1 VARYL
6 LDTDVLID
14 HLKGRAPS
22 VALIRSL
29 QRDGHKLG
37 VCCVNIAELYS
48 GVAERD
54 QYGAAE
60 LVDALDYFEVSRDA
74 AQMAGEY
81 RHRFARKG
89 IQLSATD
96 AITAATAVEYAATL
110 VTGNI
115 AHYPMQELLIL
126 KLPR

>member
-1 VARYL
+1 MARYL
-6 LDTDVLID
+6 LDTDALID
-14 HLKGRAPS
+14 YSNGHAATIALVKGLYRDAH
-22 VALIRSL
+22 ALA
-29 QRDGHKLG
+29 
-37 VCCVNIAELYS
+37 VCCINITELCS
-48 GVAERD
+48 GLAERD
-54 QYGAAE
+54 QDKARKFLGG
-60 LVDALDYFEVSRDA
+60 LDYFEVSRDA

-96 AITAATAVEYAATL
+96 AITAATAVEYGATL

-115 AHYPMQELLIL
+115 AHYPMQELSIL